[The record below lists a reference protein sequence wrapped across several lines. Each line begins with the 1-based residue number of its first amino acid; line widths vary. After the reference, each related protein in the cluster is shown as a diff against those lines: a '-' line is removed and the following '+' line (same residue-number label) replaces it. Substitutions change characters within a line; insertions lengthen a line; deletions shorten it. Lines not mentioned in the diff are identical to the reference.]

1 MADKAP
7 HSDTPQKLYLV
18 SIGNF
23 LAVSY
28 WIIEAY
34 FDSILIE
41 DTSFTMRLFP
51 SDPNELWMR
60 SLVSVLFVGFG
71 LYAHRAHVRIRA
83 TQKLNVDAAF
93 LLKNALSNTIR
104 GHFPI
109 CVYCKNI
116 RDQDSQWVAPDR
128 FISAETEAEF
138 SRVVCDRCQIENR

>member
-7 HSDTPQKLYLV
+7 HSDTPQKPYFV

-34 FDSILIE
+34 FDSVLIE

-71 LYAHRAHVRIRA
+71 LYAHGAHVRIRA
-83 TQKLNVDAAF
+83 TEKLNVDAAF

-109 CVYCKNI
+109 CIYCKNI
-116 RDQDSQWVAPDR
+116 RDEDSQWVAPDR
-128 FISAETEAEF
+128 FISAQTEAEF
-138 SRVVCDRCQIENR
+138 SHVVCDKCLIENR